1 MVILPA
7 MTAEGRGES
16 SREEATVEDRLVQ
29 LEIRSE
35 FQAKTVDDLDA
46 VVVEFTE
53 RVERLEREL
62 AELRAVLVRAAE
74 GGADEHP
81 DRYVP

>member
-1 MVILPA
+1 
-7 MTAEGRGES
+7 
-16 SREEATVEDRLVQ
+16 VEDRLVQ

-46 VVVEFTE
+46 VVLEFTQ

-62 AELRAVLVRAAE
+62 AELRAVLVRAA
-74 GGADEHP
+74 GTGADEQP
-81 DRYVP
+81 DSYVP

>member
-1 MVILPA
+1 M
-7 MTAEGRGES
+7 
-16 SREEATVEDRLVQ
+16 Q

-35 FQAKTVDDLDA
+35 FQAQTVDDLDA
-46 VVVEFTE
+46 VVVEFTK

-74 GGADEHP
+74 AGDGGHTDSYIP
-81 DRYVP
+81 

>member
-1 MVILPA
+1 MSG
-7 MTAEGRGES
+7 EGRGES
-16 SREEATVEDRLVQ
+16 SQEATVEDRLVQ

-46 VVVEFTE
+46 VVLEFTQ

-62 AELRAVLVRAAE
+62 AELRAVLVRAA
-74 GGADEHP
+74 GTGADEQP
-81 DRYVP
+81 DSYVP

>member
-1 MVILPA
+1 VVILPA
-7 MTAEGRGES
+7 MSGEGRGKS
-16 SREEATVEDRLVQ
+16 SEEATVEDRLVQ

-46 VVVEFTE
+46 VVLEFTR

-62 AELRAVLVRAAE
+62 AELRAVLVRAV
-74 GGADEHP
+74 GVGADEQP
-81 DRYVP
+81 DGHAPP